1 MKDKKYRK
9 VRDHCHYAGEYRGAT
24 HNICNFKYNVTKKI
38 SIVFH
43 NRPNYDYHFIIKKL
57 AEEFKKQFTYLGEST
72 EKYITST
79 VAIKREV
86 TRIDKNGEEITKY
99 IFYILQFLDIAKVIA
114 TVFLNKQTLKII

>member
-9 VRDHCHYAGEYRGAT
+9 VRDHCHYTGEYRGAT

-43 NRPNYDYHFIIKKL
+43 NGPNYDYHFIIKKL

-86 TRIDKNGEEITKY
+86 TRIDKNGE
-99 IFYILQFLDIAKVIA
+99 
-114 TVFLNKQTLKII
+114 